1 VSLSKQNHQSVSEVV
16 LSTILRTRSSPRNTH
31 YLGLDHF
38 AVADTFVKYPGELED
53 VVMELV
59 GKGGHFAVVGSEAVV
74 TPEAEVLV
82 PDALI
87 VEKDVSMTK
96 GSTHSLLREF
106 GRF

>member
-1 VSLSKQNHQSVSEVV
+1 
-16 LSTILRTRSSPRNTH
+16 
-31 YLGLDHF
+31 
-38 AVADTFVKYPGELED
+38 
-53 VVMELV
+53 MELV
-59 GKGGHFAVVGSEAVV
+59 GNGGHFAVVGSEAVV
-74 TPEAEVLV
+74 TPEVEVLV